1 MTARRSPR
9 IEDYPAPNGKGG
21 ARKASPCFI
30 KMGPMRAQLSA
41 VSLISIMLCG
51 VVRSMDSLQT
61 AQFIDFLRRSRVTSL
76 SVYCL
81 QLGQRMRSKVKSEV
95 EKFMAN
101 RFRGSWQA
109 SRISYSQ

>member
-1 MTARRSPR
+1 MA
-9 IEDYPAPNGKGG
+9 
-21 ARKASPCFI
+21 
-30 KMGPMRAQLSA
+30 PMRAQLSA

-101 RFRGSWQA
+101 RFLRIVA
-109 SRISYSQ
+109 SFTHFIQLVKAFISQPERRPR